1 LAPSP
6 GCQDDVPEG
15 PSQRTHHYRDPILL
29 IGSDSEGRVF
39 SEETKTAIISLHGA
53 GILSRHK
60 LVAEQELVLRSLESN
75 REVEIRVVGEIGTQ
89 GDVHAY
95 GVAFVH
101 ETLDFWK
108 TSFPPPD
115 APQESASSLALQ
127 CASCTSPLVLENGDF
142 EFDVCVIH
150 GGLVRYCDH
159 CGFATVWKFA
169 SQASGPGP
177 QLQPVAVARESQR
190 VGNEP
195 QPDAT
200 SVAVLER
207 PPTPHAQ
214 PESPP
219 PAPAPLG
226 FETLADFVAPPDAN
240 RRLHRRAKV
249 NYFACVRTEAFGDD
263 VVPCIDMSRGGVSF
277 KTKNLYLLSSLI
289 HIAVP
294 FARESPQAPAI
305 FVPARIANINP
316 IPDSELF
323 RCGVAFLPL
332 R

>member
-1 LAPSP
+1 MTYQKVRRSGRITIA
-6 GCQDDVPEG
+6 V
-15 PSQRTHHYRDPILL
+15 PILL

-39 SEETKTAIISLHGA
+39 SEETKTVIISLHGA

-60 LVAEQELVLRSLESN
+60 LMSEQELVLRSLESN
-75 REVEIRVVGEIGTQ
+75 READIRVVGEIGAQ

-95 GVAFVH
+95 SVAFVH
-101 ETLDFWK
+101 ETFDFWK
-108 TSFPPPD
+108 TSFPPPE
-115 APQESASSLALQ
+115 APQESVSSLSLE
-127 CASCTSPLVLENGDF
+127 CASCTAPLVLEHGDF

-169 SQASGPGP
+169 SETPAPSP
-177 QLQPVAVARESQR
+177 QRQLVAPAQKP
-190 VGNEP
+190 EP
-195 QPDAT
+195 AAT
-200 SVAVLER
+200 AVAVLD
-207 PPTPHAQ
+207 PPPVPCAE
-214 PESPP
+214 PGPP
-219 PAPAPLG
+219 QPAPAPLS
-226 FETLADFVAPPDAN
+226 FETLADFIPPPDTN

-249 NYFACVRTEAFGDD
+249 NYYACVRTETFGDD
-263 VVPCIDMSRGGVSF
+263 IVQCIDMSRGGVSF
-277 KTKNLYLLSSLI
+277 KTKHPYPLSSLV

-323 RCGVAFLPL
+323 RCGIAFMPL
-332 R
+332 H